1 MSPANS
7 IEMAVWVA
15 VGGRGT
21 LIGPVIGAFLVNG
34 AKTMFTAYFAEYWL
48 FLLGAMFVLVTLYLP
63 NGVVGLIANL
73 RQARA
78 NRAVARRVVAQA
90 SPPAGTPAPQ
100 AATSTGGEA

>member
-1 MSPANS
+1 

-21 LIGPVIGAFLVNG
+21 LIGPVVGAFLVNG

-63 NGVVGLIANL
+63 DGVVGLWRRLRDRRTSKVETGTADEAEAVVAP
-73 RQARA
+73 RQAQQGSKA
-78 NRAVARRVVAQA
+78 
-90 SPPAGTPAPQ
+90 
-100 AATSTGGEA
+100 